1 MEDLDKTREELIG
14 ELQKLRKKEELLR
27 IFIRHIPDILWVK
40 DGEGRYI
47 LCNEVFENVFGNK
60 EEDVLGKTDYD
71 FFTKEV
77 ADFYGKFDK
86 KAIFE
91 GKPSINEEYI
101 KFAQDNREVLFETVK
116 TPMYDNEK
124 NLIGVLGLARDIS
137 ERKRVEEELRVSEK
151 KLDLF
156 FSQSLDGFFFM
167 MLDKPVKWDD
177 TVNKEE
183 VLNYVF
189 SHQRITKIND
199 AMLSQYGAKLDEF
212 LGKTPGELF
221 GHDVEY
227 GKKVWREFF
236 DNGKLHIDTDE
247 RRMDGTPIWVEGDYI
262 CIYDNQNN
270 ITGHFGIQRDIT
282 ERKQIE
288 EALILN
294 ESRYNAYINSSSD
307 MVFLKDENLNYII
320 VNEPFASFFEI
331 DKNEVIGKCDL
342 FFLTPDAAE
351 ICKLSDMQV
360 LNSNQLVIT
369 DEHLK
374 GKILTTHKFKV
385 PIGNGKFGVGGTI
398 RDVTEQRMAK
408 AQLVVQAEELR
419 ELNATKDK
427 FFSIVSH
434 DLRSPFQAFLGLTK
448 IIADELPNL
457 TLDEIQKMA
466 SGMKNSAENLSNLL
480 ENLLVWSQTQRGV
493 IKFDPT
499 KINLCKKVEAIIGFV
514 KEVADN
520 KNITVKSEIGEEIN
534 IYADE
539 QMFESLV
546 NNLLINALKFSHRN
560 GEILVKANQNHDNTV
575 QIAVKDNGI
584 GMNKNILENLFRL
597 GAQENRKGTEGEPST
612 GLGLIICKE
621 YIEKHNGSI
630 WAESSDNEG
639 STFYF
644 TLPSV

>member
-1 MEDLDKTREELIG
+1 
-14 ELQKLRKKEELLR
+14 
-27 IFIRHIPDILWVK
+27 
-40 DGEGRYI
+40 
-47 LCNEVFENVFGNK
+47 
-60 EEDVLGKTDYD
+60 
-71 FFTKEV
+71 
-77 ADFYGKFDK
+77 
-86 KAIFE
+86 
-91 GKPSINEEYI
+91 
-101 KFAQDNREVLFETVK
+101 
-116 TPMYDNEK
+116 
-124 NLIGVLGLARDIS
+124 
-137 ERKRVEEELRVSEK
+137 
-151 KLDLF
+151 
-156 FSQSLDGFFFM
+156 
-167 MLDKPVKWDD
+167 
-177 TVNKEE
+177 
-183 VLNYVF
+183 
-189 SHQRITKIND
+189 
-199 AMLSQYGAKLDEF
+199 
-212 LGKTPGELF
+212 
-221 GHDVEY
+221 
-227 GKKVWREFF
+227 
-236 DNGKLHIDTDE
+236 
-247 RRMDGTPIWVEGDYI
+247 
-262 CIYDNQNN
+262 
-270 ITGHFGIQRDIT
+270 
-282 ERKQIE
+282 
-288 EALILN
+288 
-294 ESRYNAYINSSSD
+294 
-307 MVFLKDENLNYII
+307 
-320 VNEPFASFFEI
+320 
-331 DKNEVIGKCDL
+331 
-342 FFLTPDAAE
+342 
-351 ICKLSDMQV
+351 
-360 LNSNQLVIT
+360 
-369 DEHLK
+369 
-374 GKILTTHKFKV
+374 
-385 PIGNGKFGVGGTI
+385 
-398 RDVTEQRMAK
+398 
-408 AQLVVQAEELR
+408 
-419 ELNATKDK
+419 
-427 FFSIVSH
+427 
-434 DLRSPFQAFLGLTK
+434 LRSPFQAFLGLTK